1 MIALVLVIALVAF
14 AAGWTLAMRYRDRAD
29 CPRCSARPGRQ
40 PRTAPHWI
48 GAAQ

>member
-1 MIALVLVIALVAF
+1 MIALVLVVALVAF
-14 AAGWTLAMRYRDRAD
+14 VAGWTLAMRYRDRAD
-29 CPRCSARPGRQ
+29 CPRCRRPAHQ